1 MTKSPKFRV
10 TYKINGEI
18 AIKNKPDTFI
28 QLEYETYRIL
38 PDGSVSNSARNR
50 VRNEGMENS
59 WDWSYARHYPIG
71 VGIRCL
77 RLIAKSIERS
87 KKHSITIF

>member
-38 PDGSVSNSARNR
+38 PDGSVSNWL
-50 VRNEGMENS
+50 ETEFGMKG
-59 WDWSYARHYPIG
+59 WKIVGIG
-71 VGIRCL
+71 VMRDTIRL
-77 RLIAKSIERS
+77 ELE
-87 KKHSITIF
+87 